1 MNTLKIAF
9 IGAGNMAEAIFSG
22 LIKAGHPASHICIVD
37 PVEARCQALQE
48 KYQLQVSTLAEACL
62 SDLVVFAVKPQQMA
76 VVLQQVIGLI
86 SADSTLI
93 SVAAGIQ
100 TVSFCDV
107 LGDAINIVRVMPNT
121 PCLLGEGMSALFSNA
136 GQVHHD
142 RAQYLMVSSGEV
154 VWVDTERQL
163 HAVTAVSGSG
173 PAYFFLLAEIIQAS
187 AQQMG
192 LSEELAQQLVNQTA
206 LGASR
211 MLKESGCSAIEL
223 RQRVTSPG
231 GTTQAAIDIMYEEG
245 LPAAVRKGVLAANQ
259 RSKELG

>member
-1 MNTLKIAF
+1 MNALKIAF

-22 LIKAGHPASHICIVD
+22 LIQAGHPAHHIHVVD
-37 PVEARCQALQE
+37 PIEARCQLLKE

-62 SDLVVFAVKPQQMA
+62 SDVVVFAVKPQQMNA
-76 VVLQQVIGLI
+76 VLKQAKGLLV
-86 SADSTLI
+86 ADSTLI

-100 TVSFCDV
+100 TTSFYDI
-107 LGDAINIVRVMPNT
+107 LGTGINMVRVMPNT
-121 PCLLGEGMSALFSNA
+121 PCLVGEGMSALFSDA
-136 GQVHHD
+136 DQVHHD
-142 RAQYLMVSSGEV
+142 RAQYLMASSGEV
-154 VWVDTERQL
+154 IWVDTERQL

-173 PAYFFLLAEIIQAS
+173 PAYFFLLAEMIQAS
-187 AQQMG
+187 AQQLG
-192 LSEELAQQLVNQTA
+192 LSEELSQKLVNQTA

-211 MLKESGCSAIEL
+211 MLKESGYSAIEL